1 MLFAHEQYQHVY
13 SPLTLEKSV
22 LVKKQ
27 QQQEHNFIEQMLLY
41 LKYFKLIFIF
51 ISKFLI
57 HSKFL

>member
-41 LKYFKLIFIF
+41 LKYSKLIFIF
-51 ISKFLI
+51 ISKF
-57 HSKFL
+57 